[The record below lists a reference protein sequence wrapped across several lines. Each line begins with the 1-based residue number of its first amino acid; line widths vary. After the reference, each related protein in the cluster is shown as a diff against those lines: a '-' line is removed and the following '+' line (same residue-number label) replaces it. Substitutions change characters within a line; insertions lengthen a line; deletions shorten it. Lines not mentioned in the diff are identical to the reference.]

1 MTDDSLSQ
9 RKAQLD
15 KAEREHLEDVVE
27 ELRERV
33 EDNVRYQLTQKGL
46 DDEPE
51 GPDTLDEDIE
61 QLVEAIELEG
71 VDGHT
76 WDEAFEQYVT
86 GVGYTIVNRLAAL
99 RCMEVRDFIDEEV
112 TVFKENGLTPAA
124 ETLVHEEFLLE
135 DEAILEAYH
144 NACDELAE
152 EIEILFDRSS
162 SYSLVDPDDD
172 TFEALCG
179 MLDDV
184 PDEVWRADDVLGW
197 VYEYYNRP
205 VVEALDA
212 KNTLEPD
219 DVGPANQ
226 FYTPHWVVRMLAD
239 NSLGKLYLEAT
250 GQESSVL
257 GDDEL
262 SIEERKERL
271 VTPEDAPGVPELC
284 TYLIP
289 DEDDQDAPSFDHP
302 SELRV
307 IDPAC
312 GSGHFLLYAFD
323 ILERIWWAETDLDRS
338 EIPAKILEHNLYGVD
353 IDLRS
358 CQLSAFNLYL
368 KARTRAEEESRN
380 FEMPNVG
387 IVCADARV
395 AEVEEAVDVLDQI
408 TGEGTD
414 VREALDEIIEEFQTT
429 EALGSLL
436 DVQSTLS
443 EEFMEEQTDIMDW
456 GGEGPHTLNGFL
468 RQLREAVDE
477 ERPILLA
484 SRTSGAS

>member
-1 MTDDSLSQ
+1 MLALVDTVPTSCVFVCD
-9 RKAQLD
+9 AF
-15 KAEREHLEDVVE
+15 
-27 ELRERV
+27 
-33 EDNVRYQLTQKGL
+33 Y
-46 DDEPE
+46 
-51 GPDTLDEDIE
+51 DTL
-61 QLVEAIELEG
+61 
-71 VDGHT
+71 
-76 WDEAFEQYVT
+76 
-86 GVGYTIVNRLAAL
+86 
-99 RCMEVRDFIDEEV
+99 
-112 TVFKENGLTPAA
+112 
-124 ETLVHEEFLLE
+124 
-135 DEAILEAYH
+135 
-144 NACDELAE
+144 
-152 EIEILFDRSS
+152 
-162 SYSLVDPDDD
+162 
-172 TFEALCG
+172 
-179 MLDDV
+179 
-184 PDEVWRADDVLGW
+184 
-197 VYEYYNRP
+197 
-205 VVEALDA
+205 
-212 KNTLEPD
+212 
-219 DVGPANQ
+219 
-226 FYTPHWVVRMLAD
+226 
-239 NSLGKLYLEAT
+239 
-250 GQESSVL
+250 
-257 GDDEL
+257 
-262 SIEERKERL
+262 
-271 VTPEDAPGVPELC
+271 ELC

-289 DEDDQDAPSFDHP
+289 DEDDQDASSFDHP

-312 GSGHFLLYAFD
+312 GEGHFLLYAFD

-368 KARTRAEEESRN
+368 KARTRAEEENRN

-477 ERPILLA
+477 
-484 SRTSGAS
+484 RTSDSFGEQNLRSFLNLLVVLTQDYDVSLMNPPYGSGGRMPNPVQDYVEDHYEYTTEYYINFFEACDRLVKPDGRIGMLVPWSFMFNKSFQDFREDFVGGRGSFDFFSEFGYDILDNATVGTVGTVVRSETESAVRSPSESEQTGTFIRLPDVSKAEKSRSSSNRLS